1 ESRSSSGSYSPSRPQ
16 ILIGLRAFCFFAF
29 KPLRFTRMAA
39 AARRNDVDPVFGRP
53 GCFPFFDSM
62 AVFVPAWRV
71 CVRGAAHP
79 QQAWIGATV
88 RLTCAST

>member
-53 GCFPFFDSM
+53 
-62 AVFVPAWRV
+62 AVFLFLIPWRSLSRPGA
-71 CVRGAAHP
+71 CASGGAAHP